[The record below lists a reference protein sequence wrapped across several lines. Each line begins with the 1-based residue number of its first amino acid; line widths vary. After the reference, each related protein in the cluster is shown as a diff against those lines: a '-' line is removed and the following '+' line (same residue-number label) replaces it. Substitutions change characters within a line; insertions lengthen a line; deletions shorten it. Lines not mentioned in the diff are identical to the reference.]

1 MSITINHILLFIANI
16 LTMSDRN
23 LKKSNI
29 YVYELP
35 YTERKEFC
43 NIIDLNDKWEEL
55 GKYFCIDSKH

>member
-1 MSITINHILLFIANI
+1 MSERNI
-16 LTMSDRN
+16 
-23 LKKSNI
+23 KKSNI

-55 GKYFCIDSKH
+55 GKCVSINNKH